1 MSPADL
7 QKALRDAQSVQ
18 ASSEA
23 EVQQLQAHC
32 DLLAEMH
39 HEMRARTGHGGSLG
53 TPRSD
58 ALLAALCRI
67 EFDLRGERQQVEL
80 AARTVRFWQERIAEA
95 TACGVAA

>member
-18 ASSEA
+18 AYSEA

-39 HEMRARTGHGGSLG
+39 HEMRARAGQGSVE
-53 TPRSD
+53 TPRSA

-67 EFDLRGERQQVEL
+67 DIDLHGERQQVEL

-95 TACGVAA
+95 DAREVAA